1 DATDKQVLLPF
12 EWTGVELYASGATEL
27 RVRIDVDD
35 THTNA
40 RIQVTDP
47 AGHPVVHIQG
57 LAIREATA
65 EQIRVGEAVEHLYR
79 VDFRTP
85 RVTQETTADGIWIL
99 GENAGVYE
107 ILEAGHV
114 ADVDVLLAHLD
125 DGGQAPARV
134 AVDAT
139 AAPTGDDIAC
149 AAQELTASALG
160 TLQRLLAE
168 PRLEATE
175 LLWITR
181 SAVAVDDDV
190 RDLAHAP
197 LWGLLRAARNEHAE
211 RVIRLID
218 LPAGSAGD
226 ALLPRAV
233 AMAGEPEIAIRDGE
247 IRTARLVRTTNADAA
262 EPGGQQPVATPLD
275 PSGSVLITGG
285 TGELGRSVAA
295 HLVRTHSVRHLV
307 LTSRRGLDAPGAG
320 DLVAEL
326 TALGAESVQVVA
338 CDVSR
343 REDVATALAT
353 ADAEHPWTGVF
364 HLAGVLDDGLLN
376 AQNSE
381 RLNSVLAPKVSGA
394 LHLHELTRTL
404 DLAAFVLFS
413 SVAGVLG
420 GAGQSNYAAAN
431 AFLDAL
437 AARRRAEGLP
447 GVSLSWG
454 LWQQSGIGLTAG
466 LGQAELARMRRRGIG
481 ALSEKQGL
489 TALDTALTQP
499 HPHLVPVKLELTP
512 LQREWDNGGEIPVL
526 LRHLLRAPRNRLG
539 ESGGTPSGL
548 RERLLKL
555 PEEERTAHLTQLVRH
570 EAATVLGAS
579 GTDGIGAL
587 QVLKELGMD
596 SLMAVELRRRL
607 SAESGVSLPSTLA
620 FDHPTPAAIAALLLD
635 KLAIGSGG
643 PAGAAR
649 GVTRTQIDSLVE
661 LLRAATPTQL
671 DEMGFAADLLA
682 LRDGLAKTAA
692 VTDEQSVPEA
702 ELDTGSTDDL
712 LQFLDRK
719 LGVSE

>member
-1 DATDKQVLLPF
+1 DRQVLLPF

-40 RIQVTDP
+40 RIQVTDS
-47 AGHPVVHIQG
+47 AGHPVAHIRG

-65 EQIRVGEAVEHLYR
+65 EQIRVGESLEHLYR

-85 RVTQETTADGIWIL
+85 RLTQETTADGIWIL

-107 ILEAGHV
+107 ILEADHV

-125 DGGQAPARV
+125 NGGQAPARV

-149 AAQELTASALG
+149 ATQELTASALG

-168 PRLEATE
+168 PRLETTE

-197 LWGLLRAARNEHAE
+197 LWGLLRAARNEYAE

-218 LPAGSAGD
+218 LQAGSAGD

-247 IRTARLVRTTNADAA
+247 IRAARLVRTTNADAA
-262 EPGGQQPVATPLD
+262 EPGGQPIAAPLD

-285 TGELGRSVAA
+285 TGELGRSIAA

-364 HLAGVLDDGLLN
+364 HLAGVLDDGLLS

-394 LHLHELTRTL
+394 LHLHNLTKNL
-404 DLAAFVLFS
+404 NLAAFVLFS

-431 AFLDAL
+431 TFLDAL

-466 LGQAELARMRRRGIG
+466 LGQAELARLRRQGVG

-499 HPHLVPVKLELTP
+499 HPHLVPVKLELTS
-512 LQREWDNGGEIPVL
+512 LQRESDNGGEVPVL
-526 LRHLLRAPRNRLG
+526 LRNLLRAPRKRVG
-539 ESGGTPSGL
+539 ESGGTSSGL
-548 RERLLKL
+548 RERLLEL
-555 PEEERTAHLTQLVRH
+555 PEEERTAHLTRLVQH
-570 EAATVLGAS
+570 EAATVLGAP

-607 SAESGVSLPSTLA
+607 SAGSGVSLPSTLA

-635 KLAIGSGG
+635 KLAVGSGSR
-643 PAGAAR
+643 AGGAR

-661 LLRAATPTQL
+661 LLRAATPKQL

-692 VTDEQSVPEA
+692 ATDEQPVPEA